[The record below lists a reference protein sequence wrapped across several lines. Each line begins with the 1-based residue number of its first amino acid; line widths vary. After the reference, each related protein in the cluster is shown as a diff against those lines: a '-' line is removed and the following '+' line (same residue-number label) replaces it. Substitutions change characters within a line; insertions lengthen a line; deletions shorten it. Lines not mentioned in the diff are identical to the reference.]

1 MLRALLLTNLLQLV
15 FDRELTTFINIYVDM
30 RSTLWYNRVYLKA
43 LEGNVYSKKD
53 QVMDA
58 LGGVAIGVAFI
69 ILWIAAAKAD
79 LATVGF

>member
-1 MLRALLLTNLLQLV
+1 MLRAMLLTSLLQLV
-15 FDRELTTFINIYVDM
+15 FDIDLTRYINIYIDLRASV
-30 RSTLWYNRVYLKA
+30 WYNRVYLKA
-43 LEGNVYSKKD
+43 LEGNVYNKKD

>member
-43 LEGNVYSKKD
+43 LEGNVYNKKD